1 MNVREIIQKIEEKS
15 ADGDYIYRGEPEN
28 YEDYPYYGKVSS
40 SLWRFYDKVDPVA
53 LDVEEI
59 QKSIL
64 QEARRYA
71 ESDKN
76 DFELL
81 AEIQHYDGKTNL
93 IDFTTDHLN
102 ALFFACDGSSD
113 KCGRVILL
121 HRTEEMREKY
131 RIQEPRTPQHR
142 IIAQKSI
149 FVQPRYGY
157 IEDGDYCVIDV
168 PKDLKDP
175 MLDHLRQY
183 HGIFTRKIYNDL
195 HGYIKHQ
202 EIHRDAYIHLGLGL
216 FYQVKELIEVV
227 DCNDEAIKHLS
238 KAIQYF
244 SEAIKLNR
252 DFAEAYYHR
261 GEAYHLKGL
270 YHCLQS
276 NTGST
281 IEDFTV
287 AIKDYTASIKLDTNF
302 AEAYHSRGQVYSTQK
317 DYARAIEDFNRAI
330 QLDPNNSEVHINRGE
345 IYFTLKDYARAIEDF
360 NRAIQLDPNSR
371 TARFYYDQT
380 QEKLKESNES

>member
-330 QLDPNNSEVHINRGE
+330 QLDPN
-345 IYFTLKDYARAIEDF
+345 
-360 NRAIQLDPNSR
+360 SR

>member
-15 ADGDYIYRGEPEN
+15 ADGDYIYRGEPES
-28 YEDYPYYGKVSS
+28 YKDSPYYGKVSS
-40 SLWRFYDKVDPVA
+40 SLWRFYNKVDPVA
-53 LDVEEI
+53 LDVEGI
-59 QKSIL
+59 QESIL

-93 IDFTTDHLN
+93 IDFTTDCFN
-102 ALFFACDGSSD
+102 ALFFACDGSPD

-121 HRTEEMREKY
+121 NRTEEIREKY
-131 RIQEPRTPQHR
+131 CIQEPRNPQHR
-142 IIAQKSI
+142 VIAQKSI

-157 IEDGDYCVIDV
+157 IEDRDYCVIGI
-168 PKDLKDP
+168 PKDLKKP

-202 EIHRDAYIHLGLGL
+202 GIHRDAYIHLGLGL

-227 DCNDEAIKHLS
+227 DRYDEAIKHLS
-238 KAIQYF
+238 KAIKHF
-244 SEAIKLNR
+244 SKAIKLNR

-261 GEAYHLKGL
+261 GAAHDLRGLFRCLKP
-270 YHCLQS
+270 
-276 NTGST
+276 NTEST
-281 IEDFTV
+281 IEDFTI
-287 AIKDYTASIKLDTNF
+287 AIEDFTMAIALDTNF
-302 AEAYHSRGQVYSTQK
+302 AEAYNSRGKTYSTQA

-330 QLDPNNSEVHINRGE
+330 QLDPNNSEAHINRGE
-345 IYFTLKDYARAIEDF
+345 VYSTQKDYARAIEDF
-360 NRAIQLDPNSR
+360 NRAMQLDPNSR
-371 TARFYYDQT
+371 TARIHYDQT
-380 QEKLKESNES
+380 QEKLNELNES